1 MSRVIGHGRYA
12 RETYPETGG
21 SGVVIS
27 GNVQEIRFPIG
38 TAAAQD
44 SGTPIPNGAIIGE
57 RYLDIK
63 TPYSPGA
70 TIQGGGA
77 SLSKA
82 A

>member
-1 MSRVIGHGRYA
+1 
-12 RETYPETGG
+12 
-21 SGVVIS
+21 
-27 GNVQEIRFPIG
+27 VQEIRFPIG